1 MSRPDRD
8 CTRHGSA
15 GASPTHHLFLRSL
28 CPAALCLFTMGWQV
42 EYHFLLRADVPPG
55 SAGDTSGRQEKAD
68 SMLSGRFLELYRSL
82 SRIIPEDRLISDEL
96 RRLAYGTDAS
106 LYRML
111 PQLVVKAETE
121 PEMVGILEACHRH
134 HTPVTF
140 RAAGP
145 VLSGQALSDS
155 VLIYLAGAWKKAEIL
170 DAGNR
175 VRLQPGVVGGRI
187 NAQLFPYGK
196 KIGPDPASINSAMIG
211 GIAANNASGMCCGTS
226 QNSYRTLS
234 SMRIIFADGALLDTA
249 DAQSRNR
256 FLETHSGW
264 MQRLEK
270 LARETQTNGRL
281 AERIRRKFKI
291 KNTTGYSINALVDFE
306 DPFEILQH
314 LMIGSEGTLGFIAE
328 ITFQTVPE
336 QPCKATAL
344 MFFPDIR
351 TACEATKQ
359 LKNCPVSAV
368 EIMDR
373 AALRSVEGKP
383 GMPDFLHHL
392 PSAAASLLVE
402 SRADDAPALQEKI
415 QFIQGSLSALAVL
428 FPIEFTT
435 DIGEYNRLWNIRKG
449 LFPSVGAMRNPGS
462 TVIIEDVAFP
472 IERLADATLDLQ
484 ALFEKYGY
492 GGPIIFGHALEGN
505 LHFVITPDFSQPVE
519 LSRYRLFMENLARL
533 VVQKYDGSL
542 KAEHGTGRNM
552 APFVEQEWG
561 LEAYHFMKEIKRIF
575 DPENL
580 LNPGVIINSDPNAH
594 LQHFKTLPKVDPLVD
609 QCMECGFC
617 EVNCPSR
624 DLTLTPRHRIV
635 VAREIARL
643 KTSGKNPARLREM
656 LSLFAYQ
663 GNATCA
669 TDGLC
674 ATSCPVGIDTGKLI
688 KEWRFE
694 ENPAWANTLASWMAG
709 HMGLVTQNLRHLL
722 DTLDMLRGITGKT
735 LFAAVSRTIRSLSA
749 SRIPRWTPWLPKGA
763 SALQSAADAANNDGF
778 KVVYLPSCISRT
790 LGVSRGAP
798 FGDSQ
803 NQRTVAVLKKA
814 GMQVLFPD
822 SLNELCCGM
831 AFSSKGFFE
840 QGEKKLEQLLQAL
853 LKSSAGGRHPILIDT
868 SPCLYRIQ
876 ESKLL
881 PPELKIYEPVEFAL
895 TFLVDRLDFHPL
907 PGPVAIHPTCSSRK
921 MGLEVKLRQ
930 LAELCAQDVVL
941 PENVGCC
948 GFAGDRGFTYPELN
962 QSALK
967 ELKDS
972 LPRGCELGFSTSRTC
987 EIGLSEQSGI
997 PYQSIFYLIDEATTP
1012 R

>member
-1 MSRPDRD
+1 
-8 CTRHGSA
+8 
-15 GASPTHHLFLRSL
+15 
-28 CPAALCLFTMGWQV
+28 
-42 EYHFLLRADVPPG
+42 
-55 SAGDTSGRQEKAD
+55 
-68 SMLSGRFLELYRSL
+68 MLSGRYLELYRSL
-82 SRIIPEDRLISDEL
+82 SRIIPEDRLIFDEL

-121 PEMVGILEACHRH
+121 SEVIGVLKACHRH

-140 RAAGP
+140 RAAGTS
-145 VLSGQALSDS
+145 LSGQALSDS
-155 VLIYLAGAWKKAEIL
+155 VLVYLAGGWKKAEIL
-170 DAGNR
+170 EAGDR

-211 GIAANNASGMCCGTS
+211 GIAANNASGMCCGTA

-234 SMRIIFADGALLDTA
+234 SMRIIFADGTLLDTA
-249 DAQSRNR
+249 DPQSRKR
-256 FLETHSGW
+256 FLEIHPEW
-264 MQRLEK
+264 MRRLEK
-270 LARETQTNGRL
+270 LARQTQSNGPL
-281 AERIRRKFKI
+281 AEKIRRKFKI

-306 DPFEILQH
+306 DPVEILQH

-328 ITFQTVPE
+328 ITYQTVPE

-351 TACEATKQ
+351 TASEATTR
-359 LKNCPVSAV
+359 LKSCPVSAV

-383 GMPDFLHHL
+383 GMPDFLQHL
-392 PSAAASLLVE
+392 PTDASALLVE
-402 SRADDAPALQEKI
+402 SRADDAPALQEQI
-415 QFIQGSLSALAVL
+415 QVIQRSLSALPVF

-435 DIGEYNRLWNIRKG
+435 DTGEYNRLWNIRKG

-472 IERLADATLDLQ
+472 IGRLADATLDLQ
-484 ALFEKYGY
+484 ALFNKHDY
-492 GGPIIFGHALEGN
+492 GGAIIFGHALEGN

-519 LSRYRLFMENLARL
+519 LSRYQRFMEDLAHL

-561 LEAYHFMKEIKRIF
+561 PEAYRFMKEIKQIF

-580 LNPGVIINSDPNAH
+580 LNPGVIINSDPKAH
-594 LQHFKTLPKVDPLVD
+594 LQHFKPLPKVHKLVD

-635 VAREIARL
+635 AAREIARL
-643 KTSGKNPARLREM
+643 KASGNNPARLRE
-656 LSLFAYQ
+656 LLALFVYQ

-674 ATSCPVGIDTGKLI
+674 ATHCPVGIDTGKLI

-694 ENPAWANTLASWMAG
+694 ENPEWANSLASWMAD
-709 HMGLVTQNLRHLL
+709 HMDLVTGNLRRLL
-722 DTLDMLRGITGKT
+722 NALDALRGLTGKT
-735 LFAAVSRTIRSLSA
+735 LFAAAAGVARSLSA
-749 SRIPRWTPWLPKGA
+749 SRLPRWTPWLPKGA
-763 SALQSAADAANNDGF
+763 SALQSTAATAQDGF

-790 LGVSRGAP
+790 LGVSRGIP
-798 FGDSQ
+798 FRDSQ
-803 NQRTVAVLKKA
+803 NQRTVSLLEKA
-814 GMQVLFPD
+814 RMQVIFPD
-822 SLNELCCGM
+822 SLDQLCCGM

-840 QGEKKLEQLLQAL
+840 QGEKKLKQLLDAL
-853 LKSSAGGRHPILIDT
+853 LKSSAGGQFPILIDT

-876 ESKLL
+876 ESTLL

-895 TFLVDRLDFHPL
+895 TFLVERLNFHPL
-907 PGPVAIHPTCSSRK
+907 PGPIAIHPTCSSRK
-921 MGLEVKLRQ
+921 MGLEGKLCQ
-930 LAELCAQDVVL
+930 LAELCAQKVIL

-948 GFAGDRGFTYPELN
+948 GFAGDRGFTFPELN

-967 ELKDS
+967 ELKDA
-972 LPRGCELGFSTSRTC
+972 LPHDCGLGFSTSRTC

-997 PYQSIFYLIDEATTP
+997 PYQSIFYLVDQATTSK
-1012 R
+1012 

>member
-1 MSRPDRD
+1 
-8 CTRHGSA
+8 
-15 GASPTHHLFLRSL
+15 
-28 CPAALCLFTMGWQV
+28 
-42 EYHFLLRADVPPG
+42 
-55 SAGDTSGRQEKAD
+55 
-68 SMLSGRFLELYRSL
+68 MLSGRYLKLYHSL
-82 SRIIPEDRLISDEL
+82 SRQIPADRLIFDQL

-121 PEMVGILEACHRH
+121 SEIVEILKACHRY

-140 RAAGP
+140 RAAGTS
-145 VLSGQALSDS
+145 LSGQALSDS
-155 VLIYLAGAWKKAEIL
+155 VLVYLAGNWKKMEIL
-170 DAGNR
+170 EAGER
-175 VRLQPGVVGGRI
+175 VRLQPGVVGGWI
-187 NAQLFPYGK
+187 NAQLLSYGK

-211 GIAANNASGMCCGTS
+211 GIAANNASGMCCGTA

-249 DAQSRNR
+249 DAHSRKH
-256 FLETHSGW
+256 FLETHSE
-264 MQRLEK
+264 MVQRLEK
-270 LARETQTNGRL
+270 LARQTQSNGPL
-281 AERIRRKFKI
+281 SERIRHKFKI

-306 DPFEILQH
+306 DPIEILQH

-328 ITFQTVPE
+328 ITYQTVPD

-344 MFFPDIR
+344 IFFPGIQ
-351 TACEATKQ
+351 TACQAARE
-359 LKNCPVSAV
+359 LKNWPVSAV

-373 AALRSVEGKP
+373 AALHSVEGKP
-383 GMPDFLHHL
+383 GMPDFLLHL
-392 PSAAASLLVE
+392 PKDAAALLVE
-402 SRADDAPALQEKI
+402 SRADHALVLQEQI
-415 QFIQGSLSALAVL
+415 QAIRRNLSALTVL

-435 DIGEYNRLWNIRKG
+435 DPGEYNRLWNIRKG

-472 IERLADATLDLQ
+472 IERLADATIDLR
-484 ALFEKYGY
+484 ALFERHGY
-492 GGPIIFGHALEGN
+492 GGAIIFGHALEGN

-519 LSRYRLFMENLARL
+519 LSRYRLFMENLAHL

-594 LQHFKTLPKVDPLVD
+594 LRHFKPLPKVHPLVD

-617 EVNCPSR
+617 EVHCPSR

-635 VAREIARL
+635 SAREIARL
-643 KTSGKNPARLREM
+643 KASGKNPALLRE
-656 LSLFAYQ
+656 LLTLFAYQ

-694 ENPAWANTLASWMAG
+694 ENPAWANSLASWMAN
-709 HMGLVTQNLRHLL
+709 HMDLVTSNLRGLL
-722 DTLDMLRGITGKT
+722 NVLDAVRGLTGKA
-735 LFAAVSRTIRSLSA
+735 LFAATSGTFRSLSA

-763 SALQSAADAANNDGF
+763 SMLPTATATGNRGF
-778 KVVYLPSCISRT
+778 KAVYLPSCLSRT
-790 LGVSRGAP
+790 LGVSRDTP
-798 FGDSQ
+798 FRDSQ
-803 NQRTVAVLKKA
+803 NQRTISLLEKA
-814 GMQVLFPD
+814 GMQVLFPNALD
-822 SLNELCCGM
+822 DLCCGM

-840 QGEKKLEQLLQAL
+840 QGDKKLQQLLDAL
-853 LKSSAGGRHPILIDT
+853 LESSNGGQFPVLIDT

-876 ESKLL
+876 ESQLL
-881 PPELKIYEPVEFAL
+881 PPELKIYEPVEFSL
-895 TFLVDRLDFHPL
+895 TFLVDRLEFHPL

-921 MGLEVKLRQ
+921 MGLEGKMRQ
-930 LAELCAQDVVL
+930 LAELCAHEVIL
-941 PENVGCC
+941 PENVNCC
-948 GFAGDRGFTYPELN
+948 AFAGDRGFTHPELS

-967 ELKDS
+967 ELKDA
-972 LPRGCELGFSTSRTC
+972 LPRDCGLGFSTSRTC

-997 PYQSIFYLIDEATTP
+997 PYQSIFYLLDETTTP
-1012 R
+1012 K